1 MCVFVEREREE
12 NKTCIYGGD
21 GERDRDIYIYIG
33 FPLRQVGDPLKN
45 VGVYGWGEPPK
56 TTIVRANHWGSLW
69 DEYPMKFPT
78 KLEASFK
85 SVIFRI

>member
-1 MCVFVEREREE
+1 MCLSREREE

-21 GERDRDIYIYIG
+21 GERDRYIYIG

-69 DEYPMKFPT
+69 DEYPMNSQQNLRLVLNP
-78 KLEASFK
+78 SF
-85 SVIFRI
+85 SEYE